1 MYNIINMIPNNI
13 NTYLGPRGYTIL
25 KNEISIENQVKIRTD
40 LTIKPFIAGG
50 PIIRETDSNSF
61 PAYRESP
68 SKFFVPHYY
77 GIENYGIP
85 KQYKISEG
93 LTIDLDFNGKPR
105 DYQEPVINKFLEHCN
120 KVKYGGGLLELHT
133 AWGKTSASLYIASKL
148 KKKTI
153 VIVHKEFLMNQWIE
167 RIQHFLPKAKIGKIQ
182 GPNVDTKDKDIV
194 LCMLQSLITK
204 DYEQHIFDEF
214 GLTIIDEVH
223 HISSRTFS
231 TSLFKVVTKYML
243 GLSATMERK
252 DGTTDVFKMFLG
264 DVIHKAERKNEN
276 IVEVK
281 AITYKTDDDNFN
293 EVIYDYRGNPQI
305 SSMISKLCEYNRRTE
320 FIIQTIV
327 DHICV
332 ENIDK
337 TIIDEFKENIDKANP
352 NCKMCNRNINY
363 LIKNTCCGCVKY
375 CLPCIRSIKP
385 TIVSVTC
392 EDGKIKQSKIGPK
405 CPECMKGLKYE
416 QNYIENP
423 YIKPISEV
431 HTIIMSHN
439 LNILNY
445 IYDKF
450 VCKNLGS
457 VGFYVGGMKERELKE
472 SEKKHI
478 ILATYSMCSEGLDIP
493 SLTTEFLITPKTD
506 VVQIVGRILRAKH
519 PITTPT
525 IYDFVDSHDNFQK
538 QWFKRRAY
546 YKKQNY
552 RIIGIDNVNYLSLDG
567 EKYRDRNKG
576 NNRLFWKVINEFKEH
591 NTETKNSTKQLN
603 KKSKTEKSNSST
615 DKSIVSE
622 SDDDSDEND
631 QDINTKT
638 KDKYL
643 CGKCLL
649 SVKK

>member
-1 MYNIINMIPNNI
+1 MNNI
-13 NTYLGPRGYTIL
+13 NTYLGPRGYTIN
-25 KNEISIENQVKIRTD
+25 KNEISVEEQTKIRKD
-40 LTIKPFIAGG
+40 LMIKPFIIGA
-50 PIIRETDSNSF
+50 PMIKDNESNTF
-61 PAYRESP
+61 PAYRESNN
-68 SKFFVPHYY
+68 KFYVPYYY

-85 KQYKISEG
+85 KQFKISEG
-93 LTIDLDFNGKPR
+93 LNIDLNFNGKPR
-105 DYQEPVINKFLEHCN
+105 DYQEPVIKKFLEHCD

-167 RIQHFLPKAKIGKIQ
+167 RIQHFLPEARIGKLQ
-182 GPNVDTKDKDIV
+182 GPIIDIKDKDIV

-204 DYEQHIFDEF
+204 DYGQNIFDDF

-276 IVEVK
+276 IVEVR

-293 EVIYDYRGNPQI
+293 EIIYDYRGNAQI

-320 FIIQTIV
+320 FIIQTIS

-337 TIIDEFKENIDKANP
+337 NIIKTHKENMDNNNP
-352 NCKMCNRNINY
+352 NCKMCNKNNNY
-363 LIKNTCCGCVKY
+363 LIKNSCCGCVKY
-375 CLPCIRSIKP
+375 CLSCVRSIQP
-385 TIVSVTC
+385 TTVKITGN
-392 EDGKIKQSKIGPK
+392 DGIIKTTKIGPK
-405 CPECMKGLKYE
+405 CPECIRSLKYE

-457 VGFYVGGMKERELKE
+457 IGFYVGGMKEKELKE

-525 IYDFVDSHDNFQK
+525 IYDFVDIHDNFQK
-538 QWFKRRAY
+538 QWLKRKAY

-552 RIIGIDNVNYLSLDG
+552 RIIGIDNISYLLSDK
-567 EKYRDRNKG
+567 ERN
-576 NNRLFWKVINEFKEH
+576 WKIINEFKE
-591 NTETKNSTKQLN
+591 NIIEKKIISKQTN
-603 KKSKTEKSNSST
+603 KKSISEKSNSST
-615 DKSIVSE
+615 DKSIVSDTD
-622 SDDDSDEND
+622 SDDENE
-631 QDINTKT
+631 IKP

-649 SVKK
+649 PIKK